1 MIPNCIDHLTEKIS
15 CAVPSHT
22 GAHLSRVEIM
32 LKTSPKRAL
41 LTSNIKLTD
50 SDGKSLRLLS
60 LAKLVHDAGFKVTL
74 IVSKCNSTEARKFSI
89 IETKSPLRD
98 TLLDSLLNK
107 MLHYFRQ
114 SIGLLSF
121 YAKLL
126 ILGADYS
133 IVVSSLAGPETDS
146 LFACMLS
153 KIKKAP
159 FVYDYDDP
167 SPELRIAFFGCSAND
182 PRVRLSLF
190 TRNILVKHAA
200 LVITA
205 ADTVRHQIIEDSR
218 KAKRV
223 YVWYNLPRMDH
234 IRVSEDKE
242 FLRQKLGLEPNP
254 FIVSYLGRV
263 PSWGIE
269 PLKKILVDFAE
280 NFRHD
285 DTVLFV
291 IIGGGRWE
299 EYYRKIVK
307 NLGLTDRIL
316 ITGMKPR
323 QNALEYLM
331 ASNVSCIPFGSSLA
345 SSHIAPTK
353 LFEAMALGVPV
364 LCPRSDNYVRILGGD
379 GIYFDGSRSDLAKK
393 IRWCLTNQ
401 AELLRISSDL
411 KSRFQREYM
420 WEKRSFVL
428 ENVLRSLLE
437 SPSK

>member
-1 MIPNCIDHLTEKIS
+1 MVKNSSGK
-15 CAVPSHT
+15 
-22 GAHLSRVEIM
+22 
-32 LKTSPKRAL
+32 AL
-41 LTSNIKLTD
+41 LTSNINLTD

-74 IVSKCNSTEARKFSI
+74 VVSKCNSTEARKFSI
-89 IETKSPLRD
+89 IETESPLRD
-98 TLLDSLLNK
+98 TLLDDPLTK

-114 SIGLLSF
+114 SIRLLSF

-126 ILGADYS
+126 ILGADYN
-133 IVVSSLAGPETDS
+133 IVVSSLVGPETDS
-146 LFACMLS
+146 LFVCMLS
-153 KIKKAP
+153 KIKKSP

-190 TRNILVKHAA
+190 TRNILVKNAS
-200 LVITA
+200 LIITA
-205 ADTVRHQIIEDSR
+205 ADTVRNQIIEDSR
-218 KAKRV
+218 KAKGV
-223 YVWYNLPRMDH
+223 YVWYNLPRMDN

-242 FLRQKLGLEPNP
+242 FLRRKLGLEPNS

-285 DTVLFV
+285 ENVLFL

-299 EYYRKIVK
+299 EHFRKIIK
-307 NLGLTDRIL
+307 NLRLTDRIL

-331 ASNVSCIPFGSSLA
+331 ASNVSCVPFGSSLA
-345 SSHIAPTK
+345 SSHIVPTK
-353 LFEAMALGVPV
+353 LFEAVALGVPV
-364 LCPRSDNYVRILGGD
+364 LCARSVNYVGILGGD

-401 AELLRISSDL
+401 TKLLRISLDL
-411 KSRFQREYM
+411 KSRFQREYT
-420 WEKRSFVL
+420 WEKRSVVL

-437 SPSK
+437 LPSE